1 MDRSKRGGSISLMR
15 HLKYEDEKVVAVESY
30 IKDLQRDIDDLEWEG
45 QHKKAENL
53 KRILEDVKEQ
63 RDKGEVYY
71 PMF

>member
-1 MDRSKRGGSISLMR
+1 MR
-15 HLKYEDEKVVAVESY
+15 HLKYEDEKVVAIETY
-30 IKDLQRDIDDLEWEG
+30 IKDLQKDIDDLDWEG

>member
-1 MDRSKRGGSISLMR
+1 MR
-15 HLKYEDEKVVAVESY
+15 HLNYEKEKVVAVQQY
-30 IKDLQRDIDDLEWEG
+30 IIDLQKDISDLEWDGEN
-45 QHKKAENL
+45 KKANNL

>member
-30 IKDLQRDIDDLEWEG
+30 IKDLQKDIDDLEWEG
-45 QHKKAENL
+45 EQYKADKL
-53 KRILEDVKEQ
+53 KILLNEVKEY
-63 RDKGEVYY
+63 RDKGELWY

>member
-1 MDRSKRGGSISLMR
+1 MDRSKRGGSVPLMR
-15 HLKYEDEKVVAVESY
+15 HLKYEDEKVVAIETY
-30 IKDLQRDIDDLEWEG
+30 IKDLQKDIDDLEWEG

>member
-1 MDRSKRGGSISLMR
+1 MDRSKRGGSVPLMR

-45 QHKKAENL
+45 EQYKADKL
-53 KRILEDVKEQ
+53 KILLNEVKEY
-63 RDKGEVYY
+63 RDKGELWY

>member
-1 MDRSKRGGSISLMR
+1 MDRSKRGGSVPLMR

-45 QHKKAENL
+45 EQYKADKL
-53 KRILEDVKEQ
+53 KILLKEVKEY
-63 RDKGEVYY
+63 RDKGELWY

>member
-1 MDRSKRGGSISLMR
+1 MDRSKRGGSIPLMR

-45 QHKKAENL
+45 EQYKADKL
-53 KRILEDVKEQ
+53 KILLNEVKEY
-63 RDKGEVYY
+63 RDKGELWY